1 MPSDYKFLHELV
13 EQQKRN
19 QIISEMLESFDPDPW
34 RYSEPPPPFT
44 GNYNRQEQIDIGRG
58 PY

>member
-44 GNYNRQEQIDIGRG
+44 GNAVSLMQGEG

>member
-34 RYSEPPPPFT
+34 RYSEPPPAPFVLD
-44 GNYNRQEQIDIGRG
+44 NNNANI
-58 PY
+58 

>member
-19 QIISEMLESFDPDPW
+19 QIISEMLESFESDPDPDPW
-34 RYSEPPPPFT
+34 RYSEPPAPFVLD
-44 GNYNRQEQIDIGRG
+44 NNNANI
-58 PY
+58 